1 MNIKRLVIENFKS
14 IERIELIEPNPFTV
28 FVGPNGSGKSN
39 IFEALEFGNRL
50 SKSGYDYT
58 EAFRLF
64 GGTDLLV
71 RRGEKSSPNFRIA
84 FEYDEEPWQLEQAFN
99 LLPIE
104 ESKVI
109 INKDDQP
116 RLRYIGEATYTYTVP
131 DDQFLQGFSRIA
143 IYEKKPRIDFQ
154 DGSTLNTAATNLEP
168 VLKRVLSNNLLKE
181 EVFEWLNLFISEFKS
196 VDVVTNS
203 FDGSDTLLWYER
215 FTEKPFT
222 KRLISDGTKNI
233 LTLLAA
239 VYQSDEPQF
248 LCIEEPENGLHPQV
262 MMSLVEFF
270 RKICEEKGHYIW
282 LNTHSE
288 AIVRKL
294 TTDEIVLVNK
304 INGVTQVKQIKGRN
318 IYDIPTD
325 EAWLT
330 GALGGG
336 LPW

>member
-1 MNIKRLVIENFKS
+1 MKIKRLVIENFKS
-14 IERIELIEPNPFTV
+14 IERIELVEPNPFTV

-39 IFEALEFGNRL
+39 IFEALEFGNRV
-50 SKSGYDYT
+50 SRFNAS

-64 GGTDLLV
+64 GGTELLA
-71 RRGEKSSPNFRIA
+71 GKNDNASSNFRVN
-84 FEYDEEPWQLEQAFN
+84 FEYDEHPWQSEQIFN
-99 LLPIE
+99 LRPPEQKKIE
-104 ESKVI
+104 YSEGEQLVWRPVGDGAI
-109 INKDDQP
+109 T
-116 RLRYIGEATYTYTVP
+116 YIRNTLSFI
-131 DDQFLQGFSRIA
+131 DKFSRIA

-154 DGSTLNTAATNLEP
+154 DGSALNTSASNLEP
-168 VLKRVLSNNLLKE
+168 VLRRILSNKLLRE
-181 EVFEWLNLFISEFKS
+181 EIFEWLALFVSEFKS
-196 VDVVTNS
+196 VEVVENS

-215 FTEKPFT
+215 FSNKPFT
-222 KRLISDGTKNI
+222 KRLISDGTYNI

-270 RKICEEKGHYIW
+270 RIVCEERGHYIW

-294 TTDEIVLVNK
+294 TTDEIILVDK
-304 INGVTQVKQIKGRN
+304 REGFTKVKQIKGRN

>member
-14 IERIELIEPNPFTV
+14 IEKIELENPNPFTV

-39 IFEALEFGNRL
+39 IFEALEFAELLQQIGDNNLVR
-50 SKSGYDYT
+50 S
-58 EAFRLF
+58 LF
-64 GGTDLLV
+64 GGGENFGRRQSNIIKFTFECNAYDFVIHILIDDTGASHGRETFNDIESYKQFTNFTRLFIGNERLVKLKYTD
-71 RRGEKSSPNFRIA
+71 
-84 FEYDEEPWQLEQAFN
+84 
-99 LLPIE
+99 
-104 ESKVI
+104 
-109 INKDDQP
+109 NK
-116 RLRYIGEATYTYTVP
+116 RL
-131 DDQFLQGFSRIA
+131 
-143 IYEKKPRIDFQ
+143 
-154 DGSTLNTAATNLEP
+154 TLSASNMET
-168 VLKRVLSNNLLKE
+168 VLKRLLTDTILKE
-181 EVFEWLNLFISEFKS
+181 EIHEWLDLFIPGFKA
-196 VDVVTNS
+196 VEVVSGT
-203 FDGSDTLLWYER
+203 FDSKDTLLVYEAGID
-215 FTEKPFT
+215 KPFT
-222 KRLISDGTKNI
+222 KDLISDGTYYI
-233 LTLLAA
+233 ITLLVA

-294 TTDEIVLVNK
+294 STDEIVLVDK
-304 INGVTQVKQIKGRN
+304 RNGATQTRQIKGRN

>member
-1 MNIKRLVIENFKS
+1 MQIKRLVIENFKS

-39 IFEALEFGNRL
+39 IFEALEFGNRV
-50 SKSGYDYT
+50 SKFNAS

-64 GGTDLLV
+64 GGAELLA
-71 RRGEKSSPNFRIA
+71 RKDDNAGSDFRVGY
-84 FEYDEEPWQLEQAFN
+84 EYDEHPWQLEQAYN
-99 LLPIE
+99 LRPSE
-104 ESKVI
+104 PSKVEERTGEEP
-109 INKDDQP
+109 K
-116 RLRYIGEATYTYTVP
+116 RLIFGEVTFDVIP
-131 DDQFLQGFSRIA
+131 NQFLHNFSRIA

-154 DGSTLNTAATNLEP
+154 DGSALNTSASNLEP
-168 VLKRVLSNNLLKE
+168 VLRRILSSKLLRE
-181 EVFEWLNLFISEFKS
+181 EIFEWLALFVAEFKS
-196 VDVVTNS
+196 VEVVENS

-215 FTEKPFT
+215 FSSKPFT
-222 KRLISDGTKNI
+222 KRLISDGTYNI

-262 MMSLVEFF
+262 MMSLAAFF
-270 RKICEEKGHYIW
+270 RTVCQEKGHYIW

-288 AIVRKL
+288 ALVRCL
-294 TTDEIVLVNK
+294 TTDEIVLVDK
-304 INGVTQVKQIKGRN
+304 RNGTTITRQIKGMD

-330 GALGGG
+330 GTLGGG